1 MVKDNTIKV
10 SAACFI
16 FKNGKVLLGQR
27 VSKSHGGGD
36 YSCGGGHVEFMEDI
50 AEAAKREIA
59 EEWRIAIDEPQFLC
73 VTNLR
78 KYTDKHYVEFI
89 FTANWVSGEPDPFPE
104 GEFANFGWYDLDR
117 LPSPLFAGVVNGF
130 TALKTRQRYFEMQA

>member
-1 MVKDNTIKV
+1 MDKDNHIKV

-16 FKNGKVLLGQR
+16 FKDGKVLLGQR

-36 YSCGGGHVEFMEDI
+36 YSCGGGHVEFMENV

-73 VTNLR
+73 VTNLK
-78 KYTDKHYVEFI
+78 KYSAQTLCRVHIYCQLGQWRAKSLSRRRIRE
-89 FTANWVSGEPDPFPE
+89 
-104 GEFANFGWYDLDR
+104 L
-117 LPSPLFAGVVNGF
+117 
-130 TALKTRQRYFEMQA
+130 